1 MTNAILVL
9 GLDLEARR
17 TLLAMYELSAL
28 ERPVHP
34 TALALRLG
42 VSTDSVLRTLRALDA
57 RGQVWAERCR
67 LTLRGLTTAAR
78 LSALRARSRHR
89 AA

>member
-42 VSTDSVLRTLRALDA
+42 VSTRQAWGRK
-57 RGQVWAERCR
+57 
-67 LTLRGLTTAAR
+67 
-78 LSALRARSRHR
+78 
-89 AA
+89 